1 MVGPEVVKRRMW
13 RVLDGEIEID
23 LGLGLGLGLD
33 WATDL
38 VGLMSS
44 LR

>member
-44 LR
+44 LI